1 MHLQTLAAYA
11 LVSFLAIAS
20 PGPAILLTL
29 RNGANFGAGSV
40 LWSAI
45 GNLLGVFCL
54 SLAAIFGLGVV
65 LMSSAL
71 LFIVVKFLGAG
82 YLFYVGVRHLFGK
95 SRVLAAALDIGA
107 AATQPGRSAL
117 CREAFLTAVTNP
129 KAILFF
135 TALFPQFVDQ
145 HAPLPLQFVIL
156 TLTFMAIS
164 YMTHLLYAAL
174 ASRAMRLLVKPAFAR
189 WVDRTVGVAF
199 IAFGSLL
206 LTWRR
211 KLP

>member
-1 MHLQTLAAYA
+1 MHLQTLATYA

-29 RNGANFGAGSV
+29 RNGANFGASSV
-40 LWSAI
+40 LWSGV

-65 LMSSAL
+65 LMSSAA
-71 LFIVVKFLGAG
+71 LFMVVKFAGAG

-95 SRVLAAALDIGA
+95 SRVLAAALDGKESA
-107 AATQPGRSAL
+107 SPGRALL

-135 TALFPQFVDQ
+135 TALFPQFVDP
-145 HAPLPLQFVIL
+145 HASLGQQFFIL